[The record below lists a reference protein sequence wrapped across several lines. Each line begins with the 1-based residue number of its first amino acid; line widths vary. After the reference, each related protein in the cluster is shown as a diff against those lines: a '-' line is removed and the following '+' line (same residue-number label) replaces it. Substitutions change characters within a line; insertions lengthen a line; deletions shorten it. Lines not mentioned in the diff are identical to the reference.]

1 MKRNSRLTSNSTKTT
16 KGTNQM
22 AFQNK
27 NLSVI
32 AYANGFTLWH
42 YAASETLAT
51 ISTSGYFNSVK
62 TLMNTGDIIII
73 NGSDNTSIKKIS
85 VDSTNVSVAA
95 LS

>member
-1 MKRNSRLTSNSTKTT
+1 
-16 KGTNQM
+16 M

-42 YAASETLAT
+42 YAASETMTA
-51 ISTSGYFNSVK
+51 ISTSGYFNNVA

-73 NGSDNTSIKKIS
+73 NASDSTSIKKIAVSDS
-85 VDSTNVSVAA
+85 VVTVAA

>member
-1 MKRNSRLTSNSTKTT
+1 
-16 KGTNQM
+16 M

-42 YAASETLAT
+42 YAASETMSA
-51 ISTSGYFNSVK
+51 ISTSGYFNNVA

-73 NGSDNTSIKKIS
+73 NASDSTSIKKIAVSDS
-85 VDSTNVSVAA
+85 VVTVAA

>member
-1 MKRNSRLTSNSTKTT
+1 
-16 KGTNQM
+16 M

-42 YAASETLAT
+42 YKANETVSALT
-51 ISTSGYFNSVK
+51 TSGYFSSVK
-62 TLMNTGDIIII
+62 TLMSTGDMILI
-73 NGSDNTSIKKIS
+73 NGSNGSTIKVITVS
-85 VDSTNVSVAA
+85 DGVVSVGA

>member
-1 MKRNSRLTSNSTKTT
+1 
-16 KGTNQM
+16 M

-42 YAASETLAT
+42 YAASETMAT
-51 ISTSGYFNSVK
+51 IGASGYFDDVK
-62 TLMNTGDIIII
+62 TLMNTGDMVII
-73 NGSDNTSIKKIS
+73 NASDATSIKT
-85 VDSTNVSVAA
+85 VTVGDSITVGA

>member
-1 MKRNSRLTSNSTKTT
+1 
-16 KGTNQM
+16 M

-42 YAASETLAT
+42 YKENATLAT
-51 ISTSGYFNSVK
+51 ITASGYFSSLK
-62 TLMNTGDIIII
+62 TLMNSGDIILI
-73 NGSDNTSIKKIS
+73 NGSNGTSMKVIS
-85 VDSTNVSVAA
+85 VSDGVVTVGA

>member
-1 MKRNSRLTSNSTKTT
+1 
-16 KGTNQM
+16 M

-42 YAASETLAT
+42 YKENETIAN
-51 ISTSGYFNSVK
+51 ISASGYFANVK
-62 TLMNTGDIIII
+62 SLMNSGDIILI
-73 NGSDNTSIKKIS
+73 NGSNGTTMKVLS
-85 VDSTNVSVAA
+85 VTDSAITVGA

>member
-1 MKRNSRLTSNSTKTT
+1 
-16 KGTNQM
+16 M

-42 YAASETLAT
+42 YAAAEKMDT
-51 ISTSGYFNSVK
+51 ISAAGYFDSVK
-62 TLMNTGDIIII
+62 TLMNVGDVIII
-73 NGSDNTSIKKIS
+73 NGSDNTAFKKVS
-85 VDSTNVSVAA
+85 ANETNVTLAP

>member
-1 MKRNSRLTSNSTKTT
+1 
-16 KGTNQM
+16 M

-42 YAASETLAT
+42 YKESAT
-51 ISTSGYFNSVK
+51 IANITASGYFSSVHS
-62 TLMNTGDIIII
+62 LMNSGDIILI
-73 NGSDNTSIKKIS
+73 NGSNGSTIK
-85 VDSTNVSVAA
+85 VVTVTDGVVTVGA

>member
-1 MKRNSRLTSNSTKTT
+1 
-16 KGTNQM
+16 M

-42 YAASETLAT
+42 YKANETLTAIT
-51 ISTSGYFNSVK
+51 TSGYFSSVN
-62 TLMNTGDIIII
+62 TLMNSGDIILI
-73 NGSDNTSIKKIS
+73 NGSNGTTIKAIT
-85 VDSTNVSVAA
+85 VADGVVSVGA

>member
-1 MKRNSRLTSNSTKTT
+1 
-16 KGTNQM
+16 M

-42 YAASETLAT
+42 YAEKETMAN
-51 ISTSGYFNSVK
+51 IGAAGYFDSVK
-62 TLMNTGDIIII
+62 TLMNVGDIIII
-73 NGSDNTSIKKIS
+73 NAS
-85 VDSTNVSVAA
+85 DSTALKKVSETETKVTLAA